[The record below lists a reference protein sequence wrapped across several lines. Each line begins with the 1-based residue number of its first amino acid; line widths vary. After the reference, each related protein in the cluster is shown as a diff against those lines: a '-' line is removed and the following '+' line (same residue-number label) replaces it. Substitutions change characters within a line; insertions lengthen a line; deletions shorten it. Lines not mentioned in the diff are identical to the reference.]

1 MWAIVSKVLTNLTKD
16 FYFSLIYAPA
26 IIILDIG
33 FLILFTLINRLDL
46 ITFLLSASVS
56 FLITLFILLAIGAK
70 RRKELS
76 RIGNIIKAIRENSFR
91 NPDEIKLGKF
101 LIELEDEI
109 KAMFLRTKTDIAN
122 LKKLEQVRTE
132 FLGNVSHELRT
143 PIFTIQGFLETLL
156 DGALYDNKV
165 NRTFLQKA
173 VHHTYNLN
181 NLLNDL
187 IDISMIES
195 GQMRMSF
202 RYFDVNDFISTIV
215 HELKT
220 HAENKNIELIFKPD
234 VSNSKLFGDKDKIK
248 QVLVNLIM
256 NALKY
261 TEQGRVE
268 IGIIDE
274 GKRARVYVS
283 DTGIGIANSDIE
295 RIFERFYRVDKDR
308 SREQGGTGLGL
319 AICKHIIEAHGSKIE
334 VKSELGKGSTFSFTL
349 KK

>member
-1 MWAIVSKVLTNLTKD
+1 MNNLTKN

-26 IIILDIG
+26 IIIIDLI
-33 FLILFTLINRLDL
+33 FLILFSVINNVDL
-46 ITFLLSASVS
+46 KTFILSALLSLLLT
-56 FLITLFILLAIGAK
+56 FFILLTIGAK

-76 RIGNIIKAIRENSFR
+76 KIGNIIKSIRENSYKS
-91 NPDEIKLGKF
+91 PDEIKLGKY
-101 LIELEDEI
+101 LIELEEEI

-156 DGALYDNKV
+156 DGALYDKKV
-165 NRTFLQKA
+165 NRIFLQKA
-173 VHHTYNLN
+173 VQHTHNLN

-202 RYFDVNDFISTIV
+202 RYFDSNEFMSSIIN
-215 HELKT
+215 ELKN
-220 HAENKNIELIFKPD
+220 HAINKNIELIFKPD
-234 VSNSKLFGDKDKIK
+234 QNNSKIFGDKEKIK
-248 QVLVNLIM
+248 QVMVNLIM
-256 NALKY
+256 NAIKY
-261 TEQGRVE
+261 TEKGHVE

-274 GKRARVYVS
+274 GKRAKIYVS
-283 DTGIGIANSDIE
+283 DTGIGISVADME

-334 VKSELGKGSTFSFTL
+334 VQSELGKGSIFSFTL

>member
-1 MWAIVSKVLTNLTKD
+1 M
-16 FYFSLIYAPA
+16 FR
-26 IIILDIG
+26 IG
-33 FLILFTLINRLDL
+33 F
-46 ITFLLSASVS
+46 
-56 FLITLFILLAIGAK
+56 
-70 RRKELS
+70 
-76 RIGNIIKAIRENSFR
+76 IIKSIRENTYN
-91 NPDEIKLGKF
+91 NPDDIKLGKN
-101 LIELEDEI
+101 LVDLEDEI
-109 KAMFLRTKTDIAN
+109 RAMFLRTKTDITN

-156 DGALYDNKV
+156 DGALYDKKV

-173 VHHTYNLN
+173 VQHTHNLN

-202 RYFDVNDFISTIV
+202 RYFDVNEFLESIIN
-215 HELKT
+215 ELKSL
-220 HAENKNIELIFKPD
+220 AQSKNIELLFKPD
-234 VSNSKLFGDKDKIK
+234 EQNSRVFGDKEKLK

-256 NALKY
+256 NAVKY
-261 TEQGRVE
+261 TENGYIE
-268 IGIIDE
+268 IGVLSE
-274 GKRARVYVS
+274 GKRGKIYVR
-283 DTGIGIANSDIE
+283 DTGIGIAETDIE

-334 VKSELGKGSTFSFTL
+334 VESQLGKGSKFSFVL